1 MENREAWWLAQRH
14 TANVRQDSCLGEPG
28 RGRLMMVLA
37 EKEWSWEEV
46 R

>member
-1 MENREAWWLAQRH
+1 MENREARWLAQRH

-37 EKEWSWEEV
+37 EKEWSGEEV